1 VKSFSLSES
10 LSRLKNSIFPIAQI
24 VLAAMTSYFIARFG
38 LGHPV
43 PLLAVTVS
51 VSSLGFTRDTR
62 PQRVAS
68 IATAMVLGIAISEA
82 LLLSFGSGVL
92 QLGFAL
98 ALALVA
104 ARFVSKNPSFALVV
118 ATQTVLVQLLDAPT
132 GGVFARSIDGLLGG
146 LVALSF
152 TALAP
157 RNPVKLARKDA
168 AKLFEVFRLTLE
180 DLRSVFQSPDIAKA
194 DRALERIRQTQ
205 PLIDTWK
212 EALDSA
218 FAISRISPFY
228 RWAEKELEEQKRVLR
243 GMDLATR
250 NLRVVARRA
259 DYLVRDQKPRAELA
273 QLFTKL
279 IASVDLVEQSTSD
292 FSVAQRAR
300 KYLKKN
306 AASLTPI
313 AFKSKLS
320 VSDTAL
326 LMQVRP
332 MWVDL
337 CVAAGMDAEE
347 ARELLP
353 EVD

>member
-1 VKSFSLSES
+1 MKSFSFAEAFT
-10 LSRLKNSIFPIAQI
+10 RLRTSFFPITQI
-24 VLAAMTSYFIARFG
+24 VLAAMAAYFIARYG

-68 IATAMVLGIAISEA
+68 IATAMVLGITISEA
-82 LLLSFGSGVL
+82 LLLNFGQGVL

-98 ALALVA
+98 ALALTA

-118 ATQTVLVQLLDAPT
+118 ATQTVLVQLLQAPT

-146 LVALSF
+146 IVALLF

-157 RNPVKLARKDA
+157 RNPVKLSRKDA
-168 AKLFEVFRLTLE
+168 KQLFEVFRFTLE
-180 DLRSVFQSPDIAKA
+180 DLRSVLQSPDQQKA

-205 PLIDTWK
+205 PLIDSWK
-212 EALDSA
+212 ESLDSA
-218 FAISRISPFY
+218 LAISGISPFY
-228 RWAEKELEEQKRVLR
+228 RWAQTELEEHKRVLR

-250 NLRVVARRA
+250 NLRVVTRRV
-259 DYLVRDQKPRAELA
+259 DYIIRDGRPRQELA
-273 QLFTKL
+273 QLLTKV
-279 IASVDLVEQSTSD
+279 IASVDLVEQSISD
-292 FSVAQRAR
+292 FSVAQTAR
-300 KYLKKN
+300 KYLKKY
-306 AASLTPI
+306 APSLSPK
-313 AFKSKLS
+313 AFKEQLN

-326 LMQVRP
+326 LMQIRP

-337 CVAAGMDAEE
+337 CLAAGMPSEE
-347 ARELLP
+347 AVAQLP
-353 EVD
+353 LVD

>member
-1 VKSFSLSES
+1 MKSFSLSEA
-10 LSRLKNSIFPIAQI
+10 LQRLKSSLFPISQI
-24 VLAAMTSYFIARFG
+24 VIAAMLSYFIARYG

-43 PLLAVTVS
+43 PLLAVTVA

-82 LLLSFGSGVL
+82 LLLTFGEGVL

-98 ALALVA
+98 TLALTA

-146 LVALSF
+146 IIALLF

-168 AKLFEVFRLTLE
+168 KQLFEVFRFTLE
-180 DLRSVFQSPDIAKA
+180 DLRSVLQSPDQQKA

-205 PLIDTWK
+205 PLIDSWK
-212 EALDSA
+212 ESLDSA
-218 FAISRISPFY
+218 LSISRISPFY

-250 NLRVVARRA
+250 NLRVVTRRA
-259 DYLVRDQKPRAELA
+259 DYLIRDNRPRHELA
-273 QLFTKL
+273 QLLTKV
-279 IASVDLVEQSTSD
+279 IASADLVEQSISD
-292 FSVAQRAR
+292 FSIAQKAR
-300 KYLKKN
+300 KYLKKYSVTLSPN
-306 AASLTPI
+306 
-313 AFKSKLS
+313 AFKETLN

-326 LMQVRP
+326 LMQIRP

-337 CVAAGMDAEE
+337 CLAAGMDPKE
-347 ARELLP
+347 AIELLP
-353 EVD
+353 KVD

>member
-1 VKSFSLSES
+1 MKAFSIAEALQRLRSS
-10 LSRLKNSIFPIAQI
+10 LFPITQI
-24 VLAAMTSYFIARFG
+24 VLAAMTSYFIARYG

-43 PLLAVTVS
+43 PLLAVTVA

-68 IATAMVLGIAISEA
+68 IATAMVLGITISEA
-82 LLLSFGSGVL
+82 LLQAFGPGVL

-98 ALALVA
+98 SLALVA
-104 ARFVSKNPSFALVV
+104 ARFVSKNPAFALVV
-118 ATQTVLVQLLDAPT
+118 ATQTVLVQLLEAPT

-146 LVALSF
+146 IIALLF

-168 AKLFEVFRLTLE
+168 KELFEVFRFTLE
-180 DLRSVFQSPDIAKA
+180 DLRAVLQSPDQLKA

-205 PLIDTWK
+205 PLIDSWK
-212 EALDSA
+212 ESLDSA
-218 FAISRISPFY
+218 IAISKISPFY

-250 NLRVVARRA
+250 NLRVVTRRV
-259 DYLVRDQKPRAELA
+259 DYIIRDGRPRQELA
-273 QLFTKL
+273 QLLTKV
-279 IASVDLVEQSTSD
+279 IASVDLVEQSISD
-292 FSVAQRAR
+292 FSIAQKAR
-300 KYLKKN
+300 KYLKKY
-306 AASLTPI
+306 AETLSPI
-313 AFKSKLS
+313 GFKDPLN

-326 LMQVRP
+326 LMQIRP

-337 CVAAGMDAEE
+337 CQAAGMPSEE
-347 ARELLP
+347 AVALLP
-353 EVD
+353 AVD